1 MKHTKLMLLT
11 LFLFCVAA
19 LTIGYSSER
28 KTPHKPAT
36 EKSAAAQTPAAQVDL
51 NSASES
57 ELDKL
62 PGVGPATAK
71 KIIAGRPYASLA
83 DLSRAGLPKSTI
95 SKITPLVTVSSPSR
109 ANARSASAAS
119 EEESRSSR
127 PPAAPVSKGGAP
139 SSEASS
145 TGAAQTGQVWVN
157 TATKVYHRPG
167 DRWYGKTKHGKYMT
181 ESEALA
187 AGYRASKQG
196 ENK

>member
-71 KIIAGRPYASLA
+71 KIIAGRPYASVA
-83 DLSRAGLPKSTI
+83 DLSRAGLPKSTV
-95 SKITPLVTVSSPSR
+95 SKISPLVTVSSPSG
-109 ANARSASAAS
+109 ANARAASAAS
-119 EEESRSSR
+119 EPPKSRSS
-127 PPAAPVSKGGAP
+127 PLPTAITSKAGSP
-139 SSEASS
+139 SPEASS
-145 TGAAQTGQVWVN
+145 TAAAQTGQVW
-157 TATKVYHRPG
+157 
-167 DRWYGKTKHGKYMT
+167 
-181 ESEALA
+181 
-187 AGYRASKQG
+187 
-196 ENK
+196 